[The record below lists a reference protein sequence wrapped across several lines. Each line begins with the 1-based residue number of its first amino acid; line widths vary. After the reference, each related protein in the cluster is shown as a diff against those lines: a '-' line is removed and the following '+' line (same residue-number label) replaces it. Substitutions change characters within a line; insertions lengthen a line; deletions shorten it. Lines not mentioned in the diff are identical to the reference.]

1 MYQSPDLSIWK
12 GRTDPLDGD
21 AGFRWHHVI
30 KPMDLYGILQP
41 VSGKGPQF
49 AFLGFC
55 CDEGVRR
62 NQGRVG
68 AKEGPLNI
76 RKNLRNLS
84 VHFDPEKISLYDA
97 GDVICVEDKMELAQ
111 EMLSKKIT
119 QLLHAGYKPLV
130 LGGGHEVAYGHFHG
144 IHTFSKQQKTKIGII
159 NIDAHF
165 DLRKYDKQGN
175 SGTSFFQISE
185 LLNSDGYEFHYL
197 VLGVHEAANTIALFN
212 TARSLG
218 AKWQTS
224 SACTS
229 DNLGS
234 VFTLIENFVSNVQAV
249 YLSLDLDVMNQAAAP
264 GVSAPA
270 PFGLQP
276 EVVRQILKKIF
287 ENETVISLD
296 VAELNPTI
304 DVDFRTARLAAH
316 LIYYIVNYWSV
327 NSLPRQYLV

>member
-1 MYQSPDLSIWK
+1 MYQSPDLSVWR

-21 AGFRWHHVI
+21 AGLRWHHIV
-30 KPMDLYGILQP
+30 KPLDLYGILQP
-41 VSGKGPQF
+41 TSGTAIQF

-68 AKEGPLNI
+68 AKEGPINI
-76 RKNLRNLS
+76 RKNLRNLA
-84 VHFDPEKISLYDA
+84 VHFDPAKISVYDA
-97 GDVICVEDKMELAQ
+97 GDIICVEDKMELAQ
-111 EMLSKKIT
+111 EMLGKKIT
-119 QLLHAGYKPLV
+119 QLLQAGYKPIV
-130 LGGGHEVAYGHFHG
+130 LGGGHEVAFGHFQG
-144 IHTFSKQQKTKIGII
+144 IHTFTQQQKIKIGII

-165 DLRKYDKQGN
+165 DLRKFEKQGN
-175 SGTSFFQISE
+175 SGTPFLQINE
-185 LLNSDGYEFHYL
+185 LLKTNEEEFHYL
-197 VLGVHEAANTIALFN
+197 VLGIHEAANTIALFN
-212 TARSLG
+212 TAKNLG
-218 AKWQTS
+218 THWQTS

-234 VFTLIENFVSNVQAV
+234 VFTLIENFVRNVQAV
-249 YLSLDLDVMNQAAAP
+249 YLSLDLDVINQAFAP

-270 PFGLQP
+270 PFGVQP

-296 VAELNPTI
+296 IAELNPSI
-304 DVDFRTARLAAH
+304 DIDSRTARLAAH

-327 NSLPRQYLV
+327 NSSPKLYFT